1 MSWFAR
7 YDIFRY
13 DMFYTASIQE
23 NNYLQKIK
31 VPEAQTKKMG
41 IHLTVQVDTHS
52 FAFNSF
58 YQDILLKFFL

>member
-31 VPEAQTKKMG
+31 VPEAQKKKWVS
-41 IHLTVQVDTHS
+41 T
-52 FAFNSF
+52 
-58 YQDILLKFFL
+58 